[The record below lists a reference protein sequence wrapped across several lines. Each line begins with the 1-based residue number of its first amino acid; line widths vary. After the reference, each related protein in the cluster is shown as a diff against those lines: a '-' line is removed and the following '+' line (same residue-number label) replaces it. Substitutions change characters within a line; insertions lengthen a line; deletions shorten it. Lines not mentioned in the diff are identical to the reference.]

1 MNILCRY
8 TLRSLKKN
16 KVRTIVT
23 IVGII
28 LSVSMFTAVT
38 TLVSSMHAF
47 MVDMAVESSG
57 DWHVAG
63 LSLSSEKGD
72 SLKKN
77 EKVQSAWSLQ
87 NLGYARLEKTAN
99 DYKPYLFVAGMDEGF
114 ANNMPVRL
122 TSGRM
127 PKNSEEILLP
137 DHLAENGGI
146 TYELGSELTLALGE
160 RTLFGETLTQYNGF
174 QNGETGPAEEW
185 TERESRPFTVVGTY
199 ARPTFEEC
207 SAPGYTALTLADGG
221 ADDSYDVYIR
231 LNDIKDAESFW
242 ETELSQEMFIPN
254 YDLLRMYG
262 ASGENGFNS
271 VLNSLAAVLAGI
283 IFVASISLIYNAF
296 SISVGERTR
305 QFGLLS
311 SIGATRKQLR
321 ASVMFEAATLC
332 LIGIPLGLVAGLLG
346 IGVTLG
352 LLWPSFAMMMGTG
365 MGATLHLAPS
375 FAALAIAA
383 GLGLVTVLISAW
395 IPAKRATR
403 MPAMDAI
410 RQTADVNIKKRDV
423 KTSKLVFA
431 LFGFPGM
438 IARKNFKRSR
448 RRYRATVFSL
458 FMSIV
463 LFISASS
470 FCAYLQ
476 VSAGDLV
483 DVRDFDLQYSLAG
496 DAGISEDEVLARLAG
511 VEGVEKGSYWAVN
524 YVTVQVPA
532 EKLGADYRQFAQ
544 KYAPPGEPADSFEVE
559 ARVIYADQASYN
571 RLAKES
577 GIDPKSGGGLVVNS
591 IKYYHPMEER
601 FYVLEVLK
609 DFGGSLFAADETE
622 YPILARSES
631 GPLGTGADT
640 VFMIVYPYSALNREK
655 DSSETMFFFKVS
667 DHAAAAGD
675 MRKELKALSLPTEQ
689 LVDYAEFSD
698 TDRAVV
704 TVINV
709 FSYGFIVLISLIAAA
724 NVFNTISTNIGLR
737 RREFA
742 MLRSVGMT
750 NREFSR
756 MMNYECLMYGLK
768 GLVFGL
774 PAAVAVTWLI
784 YRSVS
789 GGYETSF
796 FLPWQSVAIAVG
808 SVFAVV
814 FSTMIYSTHKL
825 KGENTADAMK
835 NENL

>member
-1 MNILCRY
+1 M
-8 TLRSLKKN
+8 
-16 KVRTIVT
+16 RTIVT

-38 TLVSSMHAF
+38 TLVSSMHTF

-63 LSLSSEKGD
+63 ISLSREKGD
-72 SLKKN
+72 SLKKD
-77 EKVQSAWSLQ
+77 ERVQSAWSLQ

-99 DYKPYLFVAGMDEGF
+99 DDKPYLFVAGMDEGF
-114 ANNMPVRL
+114 ANNMPVKL

-127 PKNSEEILLP
+127 PANSKEILLP

-146 TYELGSELTLALGE
+146 TYELGSELALDLGE
-160 RTLFGETLTQYNGF
+160 RTLLGETLTQYNSF
-174 QNGETGPAEEW
+174 QYGETGPAEEW
-185 TERESRPFTVVGTY
+185 AKRESRFFTVVGTY
-199 ARPTFEEC
+199 ARPAFEEF
-207 SAPGYTALTLADGG
+207 SAPGYTALTLTDGG
-221 ADDSYDVYIR
+221 ADDSYDVYIK
-231 LNDIKDAESFW
+231 LNHIEDAESFW
-242 ETELSQEMFIPN
+242 ETELFEESFIPN
-254 YDLLRMYG
+254 YDLLRMHG
-262 ASGENGFNS
+262 ASGEGGFNR

-321 ASVMFEAATLC
+321 ASVMFEAAALS
-332 LIGIPLGLVAGLLG
+332 LIGIPLGLAAGLLG
-346 IGVTLG
+346 IGVTLR
-352 LLWPSFAMMMGTG
+352 LLWPSFAAMLGAG

-383 GLGLVTVLISAW
+383 GLGLVTVLISAR
-395 IPAKRATR
+395 IPAKRATK
-403 MPAMDAI
+403 MPAIDAI
-410 RQTADVNIKKRDV
+410 RQTADVNIRKRDV

-458 FMSIV
+458 FMSVV
-463 LFISASS
+463 LFIAASS

-476 VSAGDLV
+476 GSANDLV
-483 DVRDFDLQYSLAG
+483 DVRDFDLRYSLAN
-496 DAGISEDEVLARLAG
+496 DASVPVDEVLARLSSVGG
-511 VEGVEKGSYWAVN
+511 VEQASYWAAN
-524 YVTVQVPA
+524 GVTVRVPA
-532 EKLGADYRQFAQ
+532 EKLGEAYRQFAEQ
-544 KYAPPGEPADSFEVE
+544 YAQPGEPTDSFEVGV
-559 ARVIYADQASYN
+559 RVIYADQASYD

-577 GIDPKSGGGLVVNS
+577 GTDPQSGGGLVVNS
-591 IKYYHPMEER
+591 MKYYDPAEEK
-601 FYVLEVLK
+601 FHVFAVLK
-609 DFGGSLFAADETE
+609 DVGGSLVSADETAE
-622 YPILARSES
+622 YPIFAEAES
-631 GPLGTGADT
+631 GPFGTGADAA
-640 VFMIVYPYSALNREK
+640 FMIVYPYSALEGEK
-655 DSSETMFFFKVS
+655 DSSDTMFFFKVT
-667 DHAAAAGD
+667 DHAAAAED

-689 LVDYAEFSD
+689 LIDFADFSD
-698 TDRAVV
+698 TNRATV

-756 MMNYECLMYGLK
+756 MMHYECLMYGMK
-768 GLVFGL
+768 GLIFGL
-774 PAAVAVTWLI
+774 PAAAAITWLI

-789 GGYETSF
+789 EGYATGF
-796 FLPWQSVAIAVG
+796 FLPWESVAIAVG

-814 FSTMIYSTHKL
+814 FSTMVYSTRKL

>member
-8 TLRSLKKN
+8 TLRNLKKN

-23 IVGII
+23 IIGII

-47 MVDMAVESSG
+47 LLDMAVESSG

-63 LSLSSEKGD
+63 LSLSREKGD
-72 SLKKN
+72 SLQKN
-77 EKVQSAWSLQ
+77 GKVQAAYSLQ

-99 DYKPYLFVAGMDEGF
+99 AYKPYLFVAGMDEGF

-127 PKNSEEILLP
+127 PVNSKEILLP

-146 TYELGSELTLALGE
+146 TYALGSELALALGE
-160 RTLFGETLTQYNGF
+160 RTLPGETLTQYTGF
-174 QNGETGPAEEW
+174 QNGENGPAEEW
-185 TERESRPFTVVGTY
+185 AQRESRAFTVVGTY
-199 ARPTFEEC
+199 ARPTFEDF
-207 SAPGYTALTLADGG
+207 SAPGYTALTLAEVG
-221 ADDSYDVYIR
+221 ADATYDVYIK
-231 LNDIKDAESFW
+231 LNNVKDAEGFW
-242 ETELSQEMFIPN
+242 ETELAGEAFIAN
-254 YDLLRMYG
+254 YELLRMYG
-262 ASGENGFNS
+262 ASGENGFNR
-271 VLNSLAAVLAGI
+271 VLYSLAAVLAGI

-296 SISVGERTR
+296 SISVSERTR

-311 SIGATRKQLR
+311 SIGATKKQLR
-321 ASVMFEAATLC
+321 SSVMFEAATLC
-332 LIGIPLGLVAGLLG
+332 LIGIPLGLAAGLFG
-346 IGVTLG
+346 IGVTLR
-352 LLWPSFAMMMGTG
+352 LLGGSFAAMLGTG

-375 FAALAIAA
+375 FAALAVAA

-395 IPAKRATR
+395 IPARRATR

-423 KTSKLVFA
+423 KTSKLVYT

-476 VSAGDLV
+476 GSADDLV
-483 DVRDFDLQYSLAG
+483 DVRDYDLRYSLAN
-496 DAGISEDEVLARLAG
+496 DAEASNDEVLARLLAVPG
-511 VEGVEKGSYWAVN
+511 VEQGSYWAAN
-524 YVTVQVPA
+524 DVTVEVPA
-532 EKLGADYRQFAQ
+532 EKLDEDYRRFAE
-544 KYAPPGEPADSFEVE
+544 KYAAAGEPTDSFEVG
-559 ARVIYADQASYN
+559 ARVIYADQASYD

-577 GIDPKSGGGLVVNS
+577 GTDPQSGGGLVVNAM
-591 IKYYHPMEER
+591 KYYDPMEEK
-601 FYVLEVLK
+601 FHVFGVLK
-609 DFGGSLFAADETE
+609 DFGGTLFTADGTE
-622 YPILARSES
+622 YPISAQSAS
-631 GPLGTGADT
+631 GPFGTGGDT
-640 VFMIVYPYSALNREK
+640 AFMIVYPYSALEREQ
-655 DSSETMFFFKVS
+655 DSSDTMFFFS
-667 DHAAAAGD
+667 AADHAAAAED
-675 MRKELKALSLPTEQ
+675 IRKELKELSLPPEM
-689 LVDYAEFSD
+689 LIDFAEFSD
-698 TDRAVV
+698 TERALV

-709 FSYGFIVLISLIAAA
+709 FSYGFIVLISLIASA

-756 MMNYECLMYGLK
+756 MMNYECLMYGMK

-774 PAAVAVTWLI
+774 PAAAAITWLI

-789 GGYETSF
+789 EGYATGF
-796 FLPWQSVAIAVG
+796 FIPWQSVAIAVG

-814 FSTMIYSTHKL
+814 FSTMVYSTHKL
-825 KGENTADAMK
+825 KDENTADAMK